1 MGWQSSARSRS
12 AKTTGALP
20 FDDPDHLRQDIQDNL
35 RSSRVGQLAAVNL
48 RRPGGGR
55 VDARFDDQLAAM
67 AAARD
72 EGLIAGVGLSNV
84 SIDQLW
90 HAVAGTDIV
99 CVQNLFHLAF
109 RYGTPVLEECL
120 GRGVAFVPF
129 CPLGWPRG

>member
-1 MGWQSSARSRS
+1 VCR
-12 AKTTGALP
+12 L
-20 FDDPDHLRQDIQDNL
+20 
-35 RSSRVGQLAAVNL
+35 
-48 RRPGGGR
+48 PGGGR

-84 SIDQLW
+84 SIDQLR
-90 HAVAGTDIV
+90 HAVAGTDIA

-129 CPLGWPRG
+129 CPLGWPRGQHNRRVLQVCRRGRPA